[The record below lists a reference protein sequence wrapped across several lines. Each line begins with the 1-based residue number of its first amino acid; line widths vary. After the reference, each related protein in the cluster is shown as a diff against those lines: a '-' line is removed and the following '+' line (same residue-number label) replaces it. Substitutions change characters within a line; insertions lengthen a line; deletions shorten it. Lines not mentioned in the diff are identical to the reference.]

1 MEDPARHRLAA
12 RPRASVS
19 PQISAAG
26 REPHSS
32 AARLPPSAIT
42 IRKAMSESEYAI
54 LRLGLCQ
61 VETREWDEEGNLRRL
76 LESLDEA
83 GAQGAQLAITPECVL
98 HGYGMLAPGEDP
110 RRLWEAAE
118 PLDGPRIR
126 AVAAQARRYEMDVV
140 LGFAERGAQEG
151 QVHNSAALIRR
162 DGTILWVYRKVHCRS
177 FELAGQPGGFTP
189 GNEFHASTLPYAG
202 DEFVIGA
209 FICFD
214 REVTEA
220 ARCLRA
226 LGAQIIACPLATNTF
241 DIARSDGALRVD
253 NEVVTRCRAAENEV
267 FIAVVNHAGRFNGGS
282 FVVGPMG
289 ECLHRLGEGP
299 ETRVV
304 DVPIGSA
311 PEWFHAEPLGW
322 MGWGY
327 RRPDVYRKYLDKA

>member
-1 MEDPARHRLAA
+1 
-12 RPRASVS
+12 
-19 PQISAAG
+19 
-26 REPHSS
+26 
-32 AARLPPSAIT
+32 
-42 IRKAMSESEYAI
+42 MSESATPG
-54 LRLGLCQ
+54 LRLALCQ
-61 VETREWDEEGNLRRL
+61 VETREWDEEGNLLRL
-76 LESLDEA
+76 LKSLAEA
-83 GAQGAQLAITPECVL
+83 GTQGAQLAITPEWVL
-98 HGYGMLAPGEDP
+98 HGYGMLAPGEHP

-118 PLDGPRIR
+118 PLDGPRLR
-126 AVAAQARRYEMDVV
+126 TVTDQARRYEMDVV
-140 LGFAERGAQEG
+140 LGFAERGAREG
-151 QVHNSAALIRR
+151 QVHNSAAFIRR

-177 FELAGQPGGFTP
+177 FERAGQPGGFTP
-189 GNEFHASTLPYAG
+189 GEEFHASTLPYG
-202 DEFVIGA
+202 EGGEVCVGA

-226 LGAQIIACPLATNTF
+226 LGAQLIACPLATNTF
-241 DIARSDGALRVD
+241 DIAHSDGAQRVD

-304 DVPIGSA
+304 DVPIGSVPA
-311 PEWFHAEPLGW
+311 RFHAEPLGW

-327 RRPDVYRKYLDKA
+327 RRPDVYRKYLSEG

>member
-1 MEDPARHRLAA
+1 MNEQDTTPDLRLA
-12 RPRASVS
+12 
-19 PQISAAG
+19 
-26 REPHSS
+26 
-32 AARLPPSAIT
+32 
-42 IRKAMSESEYAI
+42 
-54 LRLGLCQ
+54 LCQ
-61 VETREWDEEGNLRRL
+61 VETREWDEDGNLRRL
-76 LESLDEA
+76 LESLEAA
-83 GAQGAQLAITPECVL
+83 GAQGTQLAVTPECVL
-98 HGYGMLAPGEDP
+98 HGYGMLAPGEDA

-118 PLDGPRIR
+118 PPDGPRIR
-126 AVAAQARRYEMDVV
+126 AVAEQARRHRMDIV

-151 QVHNSAALIRR
+151 VVHNSAAFIRR
-162 DGTILWVYRKVHCRS
+162 DGTTPWVYRKVHCRD

-189 GNEFHASTLPYAG
+189 GSQFHASTLPYG
-202 DEFVIGA
+202 DAEFRVGA

-214 REVTEA
+214 REVPEA

-241 DIARSDGALRVD
+241 DISRSDGALRVD

-289 ECLHRLGEGP
+289 ECLCRLGPEP

-304 DVPIGSA
+304 DLPVGSVS
-311 PEWFHAEPLGW
+311 ERFHAAPRGW

-327 RRPDVYRKYLDKA
+327 RRPDIYENYLGNS